1 MNDSFRTA
9 ANKDLPVHDGRH
21 NRFNYLYYIYMLRTK
36 DKTEFSGLEY
46 EVMNKIKAED
56 MSWLPSYERTQQGK
70 DQADSKPDF
79 RTQAKEIM

>member
-1 MNDSFRTA
+1 M
-9 ANKDLPVHDGRH
+9 HDGRH